1 MKWIRLRSSDE
12 KYFNQAWAIYEQS
25 FPVFEQRLLRDQ
37 QAAMKDEE
45 FYFIAI
51 VEEERVIAIVGY
63 WIYPHFIYIEH
74 LAVHPEVRGQKIGTK
89 VLHELR
95 ELQKTLILEID
106 PPVDNISI
114 KRLHFYENVG
124 FKLNDYPH
132 VHPAYRLEY
141 KGHELKVLSYPQ
153 GISLHVFKIFRQYLN
168 DTVMKYSER

>member
-63 WIYPHFIYIEH
+63 WIYPQFIYIEH
-74 LAVHPEVRGQKIGTK
+74 LAVHPEVRGQK
-89 VLHELR
+89 LE
-95 ELQKTLILEID
+95 QKYYM
-106 PPVDNISI
+106 N
-114 KRLHFYENVG
+114 
-124 FKLNDYPH
+124 
-132 VHPAYRLEY
+132 
-141 KGHELKVLSYPQ
+141 
-153 GISLHVFKIFRQYLN
+153 
-168 DTVMKYSER
+168 

>member
-1 MKWIRLRSSDE
+1 MTLKFDEVFSIMK
-12 KYFNQAWAIYEQS
+12 KS
-25 FPVFEQRLLRDQ
+25 FPQEEMRNYEGQKALLERD
-37 QAAMKDEE
+37 D
-45 FYFIAI
+45 YFIKTYMHEDEVAGFC
-51 VEEERVIAIVGY
+51 ANY
-63 WIYPHFIYIEH
+63 KFDNFIYIEH

>member
-1 MKWIRLRSSDE
+1 M
-12 KYFNQAWAIYEQS
+12 
-25 FPVFEQRLLRDQ
+25 
-37 QAAMKDEE
+37 
-45 FYFIAI
+45 
-51 VEEERVIAIVGY
+51 
-63 WIYPHFIYIEH
+63 
-74 LAVHPEVRGQKIGTK
+74 
-89 VLHELR
+89 
-95 ELQKTLILEID
+95 
-106 PPVDNISI
+106 DNISI

>member
-63 WIYPHFIYIEH
+63 WIYPQFIYIEH

-89 VLHELR
+89 VLHEFLMEVTKVTSFTMEKFVNLR
-95 ELQKTLILEID
+95 KLKT
-106 PPVDNISI
+106 VR
-114 KRLHFYENVG
+114 K
-124 FKLNDYPH
+124 
-132 VHPAYRLEY
+132 
-141 KGHELKVLSYPQ
+141 KVL
-153 GISLHVFKIFRQYLN
+153 
-168 DTVMKYSER
+168 

>member
-1 MKWIRLRSSDE
+1 MHEDE
-12 KYFNQAWAIYEQS
+12 VAGFCAYYKFDN
-25 FPVFEQRLLRDQ
+25 
-37 QAAMKDEE
+37 
-45 FYFIAI
+45 
-51 VEEERVIAIVGY
+51 
-63 WIYPHFIYIEH
+63 FIYIEH